1 MRQNEVQIGGHYRV
15 KIGQRLAE
23 VTVVRALDGRG
34 RQRYECRT
42 SDTGRTIKATAA
54 RLRPVPPPA
63 VRRMVERMVA
73 ASTARP
79 AVDDADAIILGGGE
93 APALHPE
100 PIAAA
105 AAACGWDAAWLAGHM
120 EAWLDRAA
128 SSPLTRCGLRRAILA
143 GLRDCPSRPLHAG
156 WPEMVEAGERLLD
169 AEARFV
175 PVTA

>member
-1 MRQNEVQIGGHYRV
+1 MKQSEVKIGETYRV
-15 KIGQRLAE
+15 KIGSRLAE
-23 VTVVRALDGRG
+23 VTVLRALDGRG
-34 RQRYECRT
+34 RQRFECRT
-42 SDTGRTIKATAA
+42 SDTGRPIRCTAA

-63 VRRMVERMVA
+63 VRRMVERMVE
-73 ASTARP
+73 ASTARRD
-79 AVDDADAIILGGGE
+79 DDAIELGGGE

-105 AAACGWDAAWLAGHM
+105 AAACGWDASWLAEHM

-143 GLRDCPSRPLHAG
+143 SLRDCPTRPLHDG
-156 WPEMVEAGERLLD
+156 WPEMAEDGERLLD